1 MTCAALLLAAGS
13 GTRFGGDQPKVL
25 TPLKGRPVL
34 AWSLQALA
42 DSEAI
47 NHIVVMVS
55 ENAMDSV
62 LELVEGL
69 HTNKILDIVLGG
81 EERQETVRRGLEH
94 LSGDEAPDHVLIH
107 DSARPGLT
115 AADVDRLVLRLTT
128 GPAQGLSAGMP
139 AADTLVRQ
147 GDSGLSV
154 IDRQDVFRLQTPQC
168 FAYTPLLAAHQ
179 AKVDEA
185 FTCDATLFQAAQG
198 ETVDLV
204 TLPRPERLMKLTF
217 ADDLASLSSVLEAE
231 SSVDAPEMRT
241 GTGFD
246 VHAFGDPAVDGTLWL
261 CGVELPGE
269 RPLKGHSDADVGL
282 HSLTDAIYGA
292 LAEGDIGHHFPP
304 SDPQWKGAASPQFLE
319 HAVQRVR
326 ARGGE
331 IINVDLTL
339 ICEQPKI
346 GPHREAMRKR
356 LAAIMNLSLSRVA
369 VKATTTEGLGFT
381 GRGEGIAA
389 QAAVSLKM
397 PAETT
402 DP

>member
-1 MTCAALLLAAGS
+1 
-13 GTRFGGDQPKVL
+13 
-25 TPLKGRPVL
+25 
-34 AWSLQALA
+34 
-42 DSEAI
+42 
-47 NHIVVMVS
+47 
-55 ENAMDSV
+55 
-62 LELVEGL
+62 
-69 HTNKILDIVLGG
+69 
-81 EERQETVRRGLEH
+81 
-94 LSGDEAPDHVLIH
+94 
-107 DSARPGLT
+107 
-115 AADVDRLVLRLTT
+115 
-128 GPAQGLSAGMP
+128 
-139 AADTLVRQ
+139 
-147 GDSGLSV
+147 
-154 IDRQDVFRLQTPQC
+154 
-168 FAYTPLLAAHQ
+168 
-179 AKVDEA
+179 
-185 FTCDATLFQAAQG
+185 
-198 ETVDLV
+198 
-204 TLPRPERLMKLTF
+204 
-217 ADDLASLSSVLEAE
+217 
-231 SSVDAPEMRT
+231 MRT